1 MAPAPRDPIPSPS
14 PSSIRKCDAR
24 HSQVVTGVTGD
35 CVTRSTVPL
44 ASWTDDEHGSDIRC
58 PEPVGP
64 EGNWEVNQMAEK
76 KITPKAASSAKTSGT
91 DTAARV
97 EKKSLKRRKRTKKR
111 VK

>member
-1 MAPAPRDPIPSPS
+1 
-14 PSSIRKCDAR
+14 
-24 HSQVVTGVTGD
+24 
-35 CVTRSTVPL
+35 
-44 ASWTDDEHGSDIRC
+44 
-58 PEPVGP
+58 
-64 EGNWEVNQMAEK
+64 MAEK